1 MKKKI
6 LAICLVAILVITAI
20 TGASLAY
27 LTDNEVAKN
36 TFTYGNVDIRLDEE
50 FVQGSKLLPG
60 IDVSKT
66 VNVTNIGSEDAYVR
80 VHIAIPQYLDSGNPE
95 FAAYDNLL
103 HWNFSKASVA
113 DKYWNW
119 NANVTDEG
127 YNAEMPGWPGNG
139 GNWNFYTVQI
149 DGIWYNV
156 YVATYET
163 ALAGAT
169 ETNKDGETT
178 AFPAI
183 YKVYLDA
190 KLDNADMAKIDE
202 ALGGKEWNV
211 YVAAEAVQAAGFAN
225 AYEAFEAATGEGNLS
240 IDWSKAVKADT
251 DKAQID
257 ND

>member
-6 LAICLVAILVITAI
+6 LAICVVAILVITAI

-50 FVQGSKLLPG
+50 FVQESKLLPG

-66 VNVTNIGSEDAYVR
+66 VNVTNVGSEAAYVR
-80 VHIAIPQYLDSGNPE
+80 VHIAIPDFLDSGLNDDPAL
-95 FAAYDNLL
+95 AAYNNSL
-103 HWNFSKASVA
+103 HWNFSKDSLA
-113 DKYWNW
+113 DGLWNW
-119 NANVTDEG
+119 HSTNKDGNTYAG
-127 YNAEMPGWPGNG
+127 YPENG
-139 GNWNFYTVQI
+139 GEWNFYQTTINDVV
-149 DGIWYNV
+149 YNV

-163 ALAGAT
+163 ALTGKGTAQV
-169 ETNKDGETT
+169 GETT
-178 AFPAI
+178 AHPAI
-183 YKVYLDA
+183 YKVFLDA
-190 KLDNADMAKIDE
+190 KLDNADMTAINT
-202 ALGGKEWNV
+202 ALNGDWSI

-225 AYEAFEAATGEGNLS
+225 AYEAFEVATGEGNLS